1 MKNKRNYLRH
11 CHGLILA
18 LTCLITVGGLLRGQA
33 SLVFAQTARPSWSY
47 TGNLNTARAGHTATL
62 LPSGKVLVA
71 GGYNNDDFSV
81 EEASAELYDPTT
93 GKWSI
98 TGSLHT
104 RRHGHT
110 ATLLPDGRVLVAG
123 GAHYIFNPPANSV
136 ESLHSSEL

>member
-62 LPSGKVLVA
+62 LPSGKVLIV
-71 GGYNNDDFSV
+71 GGY
-81 EEASAELYDPTT
+81 EAAGPLNTAELYDPST
-93 GKWSI
+93 GTWTS
-98 TGSLHT
+98 
-104 RRHGHT
+104 
-110 ATLLPDGRVLVAG
+110 AG
-123 GAHYIFNPPANSV
+123 N
-136 ESLHSSEL
+136 L